1 MKYFFITRLGE
12 TRFLTADGSLLCK
25 DVPIARTGTQV
36 YLPEEIDLEPDAS
49 GTVTVWRTEDEVFSP
64 ETMASF
70 EGVAVTLGHPEDS
83 LGNIVFVNP
92 SNFAELAHGHI
103 QNVRRGTGDKS
114 DLLIADVLIKR
125 QEAIDA
131 VNSGLTD
138 VSCGYDAQ
146 YKQLAPGKGKQYQIT
161 GNHLAVG
168 IDRGRAGGR
177 CAIGDS
183 TPSPKGR
190 TMKQP
195 TLMQRILTAIRTRDD
210 DALAKLADEAA
221 DLPSDAMGGI
231 PGSSTININI
241 PSQVTALPE
250 ANRTTTD
257 EGTPGVKDP
266 QKEPTTDEEAPTWA
280 KAIMA
285 RLEKLEGKT
294 TDDVPDPGNMT
305 ADEDEE
311 ENRKVTGDAAFK
323 RNLIA
328 DAEII
333 CPGFQPAGDKS
344 LKRQVLNHAMRTG
357 DSLKS
362 FGVADFYKAPKAT
375 VDAVFT
381 AAVALHKAKNHL
393 VPLNNG
399 TRTTDGAPNTK
410 HLSPA
415 ELNKI
420 NADFWANK
428 RK

>member
-1 MKYFFITRLGE
+1 MKYFFTTRLGE
-12 TRFLTADGSLLCK
+12 TRYLQADGSLLCK

-70 EGVAVTLGHPEDS
+70 EGVAVTLGHPEDDI
-83 LGNIVFVNP
+83 GNVIFVNP
-92 SNFAELAHGHI
+92 TNYSELAHGHI

-114 DLLIADVLIKR
+114 DLLIADVLVKR

-131 VNSGLTD
+131 IESGLRD

-183 TPSPKGR
+183 LPSTTKEKPVMSWLK
-190 TMKQP
+190 KLAQ
-195 TLMQRILTAIRTRDD
+195 AIKTKDE
-210 DALAKLADEAA
+210 DALAKLIDEAP
-221 DLPSDAMGGI
+221 DMPSDGMSSI
-231 PGSSTININI
+231 PGSSITINI
-241 PSQVTALPE
+241 PSQATSLPE

-257 EGTPGVKDP
+257 DVPDADK
-266 QKEPTTDEEAPTWA
+266 KEKTADEEAPAWA
-280 KAIMA
+280 KALIA
-285 RLEKLEGKT
+285 RIEKLEGKT
-294 TDDVPDPGNMT
+294 TDGEPDPDNMT
-305 ADEDEE
+305 TDEDVEE
-311 ENRKVTGDAAFK
+311 DRKVTGDAAFK

-333 CPGFQPAGDKS
+333 CPGFQPANDKG

-362 FGVADFYKAPKAT
+362 FGVSDFSKAPKAT

-381 AAVALHKAKNHL
+381 AAVALNKAKNHIA
-393 VPLNNG
+393 PLNNG
-399 TRTTDGAPNTK
+399 TRTTDSATHTK
-410 HLSPA
+410 HMSPA
-415 ELNKI
+415 QLNQL
-420 NADFWANK
+420 NQDFWKN

>member
-1 MKYFFITRLGE
+1 MKYFFTTRLGE
-12 TRFLTADGSLLCK
+12 TRYLQADGSLLCK

-36 YLPEEIDLEPDAS
+36 YLPEEIDLEPDGT

-183 TPSPKGR
+183 IPSTTKEKPVMSWLK
-190 TMKQP
+190 KLAQ
-195 TLMQRILTAIRTRDD
+195 AIKTKDE
-210 DALAKLADEAA
+210 DALAKLIDEAP
-221 DLPSDAMGGI
+221 DMPSDGMPSI
-231 PGSSTININI
+231 PGSSITINI
-241 PSQVTALPE
+241 PSQATALPE
-250 ANRTTTD
+250 GNRTTTTD
-257 EGTPGVKDP
+257 EGDPNKD
-266 QKEPTTDEEAPTWA
+266 KTGTGDEEIPAWA
-280 KAIMA
+280 KALLV

-294 TDDVPDPGNMT
+294 TDGDPDPGNMT
-305 ADEDEE
+305 TDEDEE

-362 FGVADFYKAPKAT
+362 FGVDDFYKAPKAT

-381 AAVALHKAKNHL
+381 AAVALHKAKNRL
-393 VPLNNG
+393 TPLNNI
-399 TRTTDGAPNTK
+399 TRTTDSGISTK

-415 ELNKI
+415 ELNKV
-420 NADFWANK
+420 NAEFWAKNK
-428 RK
+428 

>member
-1 MKYFFITRLGE
+1 MKYFFTTRLGE
-12 TRFLTADGSLLCK
+12 TRYLQADGSLLCK

-36 YLPEEIDLEPDAS
+36 YLPEEIDLEPDGT

-83 LGNIVFVNP
+83 QGNIVFVNP

-183 TPSPKGR
+183 IPSTTKEKPVMSWLK
-190 TMKQP
+190 KLAQ
-195 TLMQRILTAIRTRDD
+195 AIKTKDE
-210 DALAKLADEAA
+210 DALAKLIDEAP
-221 DLPSDAMGGI
+221 DMPSDGMPSI
-231 PGSSTININI
+231 PGSSITINI
-241 PSQVTALPE
+241 PSQATALPE
-250 ANRTTTD
+250 GNRTTTD
-257 EGTPGVKDP
+257 EDDPNKD
-266 QKEPTTDEEAPTWA
+266 KTSTGDEEIPAWA
-280 KAIMA
+280 KALLA

-294 TDDVPDPGNMT
+294 TD
-305 ADEDEE
+305 AD
-311 ENRKVTGDAAFK
+311 
-323 RNLIA
+323 
-328 DAEII
+328 
-333 CPGFQPAGDKS
+333 
-344 LKRQVLNHAMRTG
+344 RTR
-357 DSLKS
+357 
-362 FGVADFYKAPKAT
+362 AT
-375 VDAVFT
+375 
-381 AAVALHKAKNHL
+381 
-393 VPLNNG
+393 
-399 TRTTDGAPNTK
+399 
-410 HLSPA
+410 
-415 ELNKI
+415 
-420 NADFWANK
+420 
-428 RK
+428 

>member
-1 MKYFFITRLGE
+1 MKYYFTTRLGE
-12 TRFLTADGSLLCK
+12 TRYLQADGSLLCK
-25 DVPIARTGTQV
+25 DVPIARIGTQV

-83 LGNIVFVNP
+83 QGGIVFVNP

-103 QNVRRGTGDKS
+103 QYVRRGIGDKS
-114 DLLIADVLIKR
+114 DLLIADVLVKR

-131 VNSGLTD
+131 IESGLTD
-138 VSCGYDAQ
+138 VSCGYDAL

-168 IDRGRAGGR
+168 IDRGRAGSL

-183 TPSPKGR
+183 APSTKGSN
-190 TMKQP
+190 MKQ
-195 TLMQRILTAIRTRDD
+195 LNWFQKLAVAIRTKDE
-210 DALAKLADEAA
+210 DALAKLADEAP
-221 DLPSDAMGGI
+221 DMPSDGMPSI
-231 PGSSTININI
+231 PGVTINMNA
-241 PSQVTALPE
+241 PAQSTALPE

-257 EGTPGVKDP
+257 EGDPNKD
-266 QKEPTTDEEAPTWA
+266 KTGTGDEEIPAWA
-280 KAIMA
+280 KELLV

-294 TDDVPDPGNMT
+294 TDGDPDPNNMT
-305 ADEDEE
+305 TDEDED

-323 RNLIA
+323 RSLIA

-333 CPGFQPAGDKS
+333 CPGFKPTGDKG
-344 LKRQVLNHAMRTG
+344 LKRQVLNQVMRTG
-357 DSLKS
+357 DSLKA
-362 FGVADFYKAPKAT
+362 FNVDDFSKAPKAT

-381 AAVALHKAKNHL
+381 AALTLSKAKNHL
-393 VPLNNG
+393 APLSIG
-399 TRTTDGAPNTK
+399 TRTTDSEKSTK

-415 ELNKI
+415 ELNKF
-420 NADFWANK
+420 NADFWAKNK
-428 RK
+428 

>member
-1 MKYFFITRLGE
+1 MKYFFTTRLGE
-12 TRFLTADGSLLCK
+12 TRYLQADGSLLCK

-36 YLPEEIDLEPDAS
+36 YLPEEIDLEPDGT

-183 TPSPKGR
+183 IPSTTKEKPVMSWLK
-190 TMKQP
+190 KLAQ
-195 TLMQRILTAIRTRDD
+195 AIKTKDE
-210 DALAKLADEAA
+210 DALAKLIDEAP
-221 DLPSDAMGGI
+221 DMPSDGMASI
-231 PGSSTININI
+231 PGVTINMNA
-241 PSQVTALPE
+241 PAQSTALPE
-250 ANRTTTD
+250 ANRSTTD
-257 EGTPGVKDP
+257 EGDP
-266 QKEPTTDEEAPTWA
+266 NKEKTGDEEIPDWA
-280 KAIMA
+280 KALLV

-294 TDDVPDPGNMT
+294 TDGDPDLGNMT
-305 ADEDEE
+305 TDEDEE

-333 CPGFQPAGDKS
+333 CPGFQPASDKS

-362 FGVADFYKAPKAT
+362 FGVDDFYKAPKAT

-381 AAVALHKAKNHL
+381 AAVALHKAKNQL
-393 VPLNNG
+393 TPLNNI
-399 TRTTDGAPNTK
+399 TRTTDSGISTK

-415 ELNKI
+415 ELNKV
-420 NADFWANK
+420 NAEFWAKNK
-428 RK
+428 